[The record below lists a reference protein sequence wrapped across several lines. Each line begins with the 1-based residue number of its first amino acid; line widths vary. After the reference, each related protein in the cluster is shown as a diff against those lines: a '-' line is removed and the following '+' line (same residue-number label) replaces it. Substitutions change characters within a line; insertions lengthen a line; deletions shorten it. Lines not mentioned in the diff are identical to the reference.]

1 MKGSRL
7 ISLKERGNIVLLRL
21 KRREVEPRQRIFEVA
36 PNALHRVQLRTIRR
50 QEHQAHVGW
59 EGQGLGGMRPTVVQ
73 EQQIQALREG
83 LRKGLDEELEALGVQ
98 IRQLQ
103 EKALARGRLDRAID
117 IEPLE
122 DMLDRADGLDTTRG
136 EAPAPDGQ

>member
-1 MKGSRL
+1 
-7 ISLKERGNIVLLRL
+7 
-21 KRREVEPRQRIFEVA
+21 
-36 PNALHRVQLRTIRR
+36 
-50 QEHQAHVGW
+50 
-59 EGQGLGGMRPTVVQ
+59 MRPTVVQ

>member
-1 MKGSRL
+1 
-7 ISLKERGNIVLLRL
+7 
-21 KRREVEPRQRIFEVA
+21 
-36 PNALHRVQLRTIRR
+36 
-50 QEHQAHVGW
+50 
-59 EGQGLGGMRPTVVQ
+59 
-73 EQQIQALREG
+73 
-83 LRKGLDEELEALGVQ
+83 LEALGVQ

-122 DMLDRADGLDTTRG
+122 DMLERANGLYTTRG

>member
-1 MKGSRL
+1 
-7 ISLKERGNIVLLRL
+7 V
-21 KRREVEPRQRIFEVA
+21 
-36 PNALHRVQLRTIRR
+36 
-50 QEHQAHVGW
+50 
-59 EGQGLGGMRPTVVQ
+59 LGGMRPTVVQ
-73 EQQIQALREG
+73 EQQVQALGEG

-103 EKALARGRLDRAID
+103 EKALARGRLDRTID

-122 DMLDRADGLDTTRG
+122 DMLDRANGLYTTRG